1 MNESP
6 TPDQILRDIEF
17 EIVQGALGQDDL
29 GQALQATRRF
39 HNQSQQELLRSDARG
54 HGLEMANHQFQ
65 INEMLLVLIQE
76 MATRLR
82 RLQVDLQR
90 TAGLVPG
97 SPPGI
102 RPREVEPTPWRTGD
116 AGASNALEGG
126 LDPATYLVELAKIDR
141 KLKVESHMRPVR
153 LPLVG
158 PLLTRLRAA
167 LHSLPMFYV
176 DQLASQQME
185 VNRALGDSL
194 EQLSHLLAEQQA
206 QIQTLHQELQ
216 VLQDRLGSDQPLD
229 PG

>member
-29 GQALQATRRF
+29 GQALQAAKRF
-39 HNQSQQELLRSDARG
+39 LNQSQQELLRSDARG
-54 HGLEMANHQFQ
+54 HGLELATHQFQ

-76 MATRLR
+76 MAARLR

-97 SPPGI
+97 SAPGI
-102 RPREVEPTPWRTGD
+102 RPREVEPTPWWTGD
-116 AGASNALEGG
+116 VGAGNALDGG
-126 LDPATYLVELAKIDR
+126 LDPANYLVELAKIDR
-141 KLKVESHMRPVR
+141 KLKVESHMRPIR

-167 LHSLPMFYV
+167 LHNLPMFYV

-185 VNRALGDSL
+185 VNHALGDSL
-194 EQLSHLLAEQQA
+194 DQLSHLLAEQQA
-206 QIQTLHQELQ
+206 QIQALRQEVQ
-216 VLQDRLGSDQPLD
+216 ALQDRSAPDRPSDR
-229 PG
+229 G